1 MGQESTTRRVIRG
14 FGRPRGYAV
23 AVALA
28 VAVPL
33 AIPGSAVAGNA
44 AGAGNESVR
53 ALAAGPPTPAQQW
66 DTLRAK
72 LAGIKGVWTD
82 QAYSGSISNS
92 MPNTALLGNGDV
104 GVTSGGSTGVK
115 TFYVSKG
122 DFWNANPSP
131 KPAPIGG
138 VTITGTTA
146 QTGTNLAI
154 GARATASSTEGSF
167 TPDRAVNGQWSSG
180 YEGWVSQIG
189 KPQWITLDLGSVK
202 TVARYV
208 IRNDN
213 AARPGNAAFNTKNM
227 AFQTSADGTNWNS
240 ADTVQNNTA
249 DVIDRSI
256 TAVQT
261 RYIRVNVTEPTQS
274 TTPDSTQNPR
284 ARIGQIELY
293 AQSGGGTPP
302 PAAPFREEQNIVD
315 GTIATTMSLSNAP
328 VSMKTWLAAD
338 KNVLVTSVTST
349 GSQPVQ
355 LQASTYAGATT
366 PNSAY
371 SNSAGVDGQVMW
383 AERAT
388 ASGSRWVSRGALATT
403 VLGAS
408 AMQTPTV
415 SGATAK
421 TVFTL
426 PAGATVRVVTQIG
439 GGGQNPSAPHND
451 AVTQVRTQTT
461 ASLATLDTQRADW
474 WKNYWMRSAVELGDA
489 VLEKFY
495 YAAQY
500 FIGASSRAGKTAP
513 ALYGIWTTTDSP
525 QFSGD
530 YHLNYNAQAP
540 FYGVYSS
547 NRPELSLPFH
557 ETILAYVPEAQR
569 RARQDLTRVKSDYIS
584 GRFPSG
590 GVPAGVL
597 FPVGIG
603 PYGTTTDDQYHQQV
617 SNSLFSASQ
626 FISYYEYT
634 QDTEFLRTKAYP
646 FLGQVAQFFESY
658 LERDSAGRYSMW
670 SGPHEGTWGK
680 NSSADI
686 GLLKQVLS
694 TLIAGSQKLG
704 VDADRRATWQN
715 ILDNLPAQP
724 TTVFNGKTVYSLV
737 SPGTMQGSDT
747 RDIRPGDNTINLEFV
762 QPADQLGINSDPA
775 KLRIGVDTLD
785 AMNSWGQNNS
795 FPKVFNQAARVGYP
809 AQSLI
814 DKFKQVINSHLAPNL
829 RIADPYHGIEKSG
842 ATEAVNSMLVQSDQG
857 IITLFP
863 VWPAGKNASF
873 WQLRQKGAFVVSSA
887 KESDRVSYVEVTS
900 KAGGTLRLKNP
911 WSTGAFTVTDAGGAA
926 VPFTTANGVISVQ
939 TAVDRTYRIVP
950 V

>member
-1 MGQESTTRRVIRG
+1 MGQQRTTRTARTARTTPRRTPRRTFRG
-14 FGRPRGYAV
+14 FARVRGYAMV
-23 AVALA
+23 AALA
-28 VAVPL
+28 VAAPLVVP
-33 AIPGSAVAGNA
+33 GTAV
-44 AGAGNESVR
+44 
-53 ALAAGPPTPAQQW
+53 AAGPPTPAQHW
-66 DTLRAK
+66 DTLKAK
-72 LAGIKGVWTD
+72 LSGIKGVWTD
-82 QAYSGSISNS
+82 QSYSGAVSNT

-104 GVTSGGSTGVK
+104 GVTSAGSTGVK
-115 TFYVSKG
+115 TFLVSKG
-122 DFWNANPSP
+122 DFWNANPTP
-131 KPAPIGG
+131 RPAPIGG
-138 VTITGTTA
+138 VTLTGTTT
-146 QTGTNLAI
+146 QPTGNLAL
-154 GARATASSTEGSF
+154 GARATAGSTEGSF
-167 TPDRAVNGQWSSG
+167 TPDRAVNGQWTNG
-180 YEGWVSQIG
+180 YEGWVSQVG
-189 KPQWITLDLGSVK
+189 KPQWITLDLGAAKS
-202 TVARYV
+202 VARYV
-208 IRNDN
+208 VRNDN
-213 AARPGNAAFNTKNM
+213 AARPGNAAFNTKNL
-227 AFQTSADGTNWNS
+227 AFQTSSDGVTWNS
-240 ADTVQNNTA
+240 VDTVTNNTA
-249 DVIDRSI
+249 DVIDR
-256 TAVQT
+256 TVPAVST
-261 RYIRVNVTEPTQS
+261 RYVRLNITEPTQS

-293 AQSGGGTPP
+293 AQGGGTTP
-302 PAAPFREEQNIVD
+302 PAPPFREEQNIVD
-315 GTIATTMSLSNAP
+315 GTVTTSMSLGNTP

-338 KNVLVTSVTST
+338 RNVLVTSVTST
-349 GSQPVQ
+349 GTQPVQ

-408 AMQTPTV
+408 AVQPPTV
-415 SGATAK
+415 SGATAR
-421 TVFTL
+421 TVFTV
-426 PAGATVRVVTQIG
+426 PAGATVRLVTQIG
-439 GGGQNPSAPHND
+439 GGGQNPAAPHND
-451 AVTQVRTQTT
+451 AVTQVRTHTA

-474 WKNYWMRSAVELGDA
+474 WKNYWTQSSVELGDT
-489 VLEKFY
+489 VLEKYY

-500 FIGASSRAGKTAP
+500 FIGAAARPGKLAP

-525 QFSGD
+525 QFNGD
-530 YHLNYNAQAP
+530 YHLNYNAQGP

-557 ETILAYVPEAQR
+557 EAILAYVPEAQR
-569 RARQDLTRVKSDYIS
+569 RARQDLNRVKPDYIS

-626 FISYYEYT
+626 FVSYYEYT
-634 QDTEFLRTKAYP
+634 QDADFLRNKAYP
-646 FLGQVAQFFESY
+646 FLSQVASFFESY

-670 SGPHEGTWGK
+670 SGPHEGTWGQ

-686 GLLKQVLS
+686 GLLKQTLS
-694 TLIAGSQKLG
+694 TLITASQKLN

-715 ILDNLPAQP
+715 ILNNLPAQP

-747 RDIRPGDNTINLEFV
+747 RDIHPGDNTINLEFI

-775 KLRIGVDTLD
+775 KLRIGVDTVD
-785 AMNSWGQNNS
+785 AMNSWGQDNS
-795 FPKVFNQAARVGYP
+795 FPKVFSQAARVGYP

-814 DKFKQVINSHLAPNL
+814 DRFKQVINARIAPNL
-829 RIADPYHGIEKSG
+829 RIADPSHGIEKSG
-842 ATEAVNSMLVQSDQG
+842 ATEAINSMLVQSDQG
-857 IITLFP
+857 IISLFP
-863 VWPAGKNASF
+863 VWPAGKDASF

-887 KESDRVSYVEVTS
+887 KQSDRVGYVDVVS

-911 WSTGAFTVTDAGGAA
+911 WGSGAFAVTNASGAA

-939 TAVDRTYRIVP
+939 TTVGQTYHIVP
-950 V
+950 A